1 MSPKNLPYNPDA
13 QKVLKAFADLLA
25 PKVIPVDIEKEKDED
40 GQETDA
46 PFVRPMDIPFA
57 HRYRMDY
64 PTFPTADQ
72 LAEKTGFPVAKVK
85 KILKSINTDNF
96 RDSLRFLTPN
106 VLLGVYRSSQD
117 GNAQAAKLWL
127 QYVEEWE
134 EKSKTSGDLSG
145 TLTLKVE
152 REIVG

>member
-25 PKVIPVDIEKEKDED
+25 PKRVKIEPHEEED
-40 GQETDA
+40 PEAA
-46 PFVRPMDIPFA
+46 PKLEFRTE
-57 HRYRMDY
+57 Y
-64 PTFPTADQ
+64 PTFPTAEDIS
-72 LAEKTGFPVAKVK
+72 EKTGFPVAKVK
-85 KILKSINTDNF
+85 KILRSINTENF
-96 RDSLRFLTPN
+96 RDSLHFLTPN

-134 EKSKTSGDLSG
+134 EKSKSTGDLSG
-145 TLTLKVE
+145 TLTLKIE
-152 REIVG
+152 REIVE

>member
-25 PKVIPVDIEKEKDED
+25 PKRVKIELHEEE
-40 GQETDA
+40 ETDLATGLA
-46 PFVRPMDIPFA
+46 PKLEFRTE
-57 HRYRMDY
+57 Y
-64 PTFPTADQ
+64 PTFPTAED
-72 LAEKTGFPVAKVK
+72 LAEKTGFAVSKVK
-85 KILKSINTDNF
+85 KILKSINTENF
-96 RDSLRFLTPN
+96 RDSLHFLTPN

-134 EKSKTSGDLSG
+134 EKSKSSGNLEG
-145 TLTLKVE
+145 TLTLKIE
-152 REIVG
+152 REIVE